1 MMGPFQVT
9 CVLAA
14 VVFAAAF
21 SISTAFA
28 QQVRGGNQPLPD
40 KPNLGS
46 IGERINSNTISIVSG
61 NIDATYLS
69 IAYDMSA
76 VLDAGDDFRVLPVSG
91 KGGGQNIRDVRFL
104 KGIDLGITQTS
115 LLNAA
120 RRTGEIGNIDD
131 KIAYITKLFNEEMHV
146 VVRADGGITSLD
158 QLAGKKVNFSDIG
171 SGTQLTTRDIFA
183 SGARRASAA
192 ETDDQERM
200 KTGRTAD
207 DRQQTGPLSN
217 FFLSLSCGVRLPIW
231 ERRS

>member
-14 VVFAAAF
+14 AVFAAAF

-61 NIDATYLS
+61 NINATYLS

-76 VLDAGDDFRVLPVSG
+76 VLDDGDEFRVLPVIG
-91 KGGGQNIRDVRFL
+91 KGGGQNIRDVHFL
-104 KGIDLGITQTS
+104 KGIDLRITRAS
-115 LLNAA
+115 LLNTF
-120 RRTGEIGNIDD
+120 RRTGEISNIDD
-131 KIAYITKLFNEEMHV
+131 KIVYIAKLFNEEVHV
-146 VVRADGGITSLD
+146 VVRADAGITSLE

-171 SGTQLTTRDIFA
+171 SGTQLSSR
-183 SGARRASAA
+183 
-192 ETDDQERM
+192 
-200 KTGRTAD
+200 
-207 DRQQTGPLSN
+207 N
-217 FFLSLSCGVRLPIW
+217 FSS
-231 ERRS
+231 

>member
-46 IGERINSNTISIVSG
+46 IGERINSDTISIVSG
-61 NIDATYLS
+61 HINATSLS
-69 IAYDMSA
+69 VAYDMSA
-76 VLDAGDDFRVLPVSG
+76 VLDAGDEFRVLPAIG
-91 KGGGQNIRDVRFL
+91 KGGGQNIRD
-104 KGIDLGITQTS
+104 LGIAQAS

-120 RRTGEIGNIDD
+120 RRIGEIGNIDD
-131 KIAYITKLFNEEMHV
+131 NISYIAKLFNEEMYVGTSSRHYLAGRGHSMV
-146 VVRADGGITSLD
+146 ADGCSR
-158 QLAGKKVNFSDIG
+158 NS
-171 SGTQLTTRDIFA
+171 S

-192 ETDDQERM
+192 ETDD
-200 KTGRTAD
+200 
-207 DRQQTGPLSN
+207 
-217 FFLSLSCGVRLPIW
+217 
-231 ERRS
+231 